1 MSKKARVEVLES
13 LPREEVRARLRQASV
28 LVDNADANTI
38 EPVSDEELE
47 RTGDLR
53 PGALPSE
60 ALVRQDRG

>member
-1 MSKKARVEVLES
+1 MPKKEHVEVVEAGS
-13 LPREEVRARLRQASV
+13 RDEVRLRLRQAGI
-28 LVDNADANTI
+28 LVVTNQTAL

-60 ALVRQDRG
+60 ALIRQDRG